1 MGVAPMGAAR
11 MGVAR
16 MGAAPTA
23 ISTIDTNLWDHGAMN
38 DTADRPRAK
47 SLNPLRA
54 LVPFLK
60 PHKGMMAA
68 ALAALLVATV
78 AMLALP
84 VALRRLI
91 DLGLVTRDVG
101 TTNSLFT
108 GFLGLAVVFGV
119 SAAMRFYLVT
129 WLGERVVADV
139 RTAVYRQVIRMDPLF
154 YETTRVGEVLSRLT
168 TDTTLV
174 QAISGVN
181 LSILLRSTL
190 SLIGALIMLG
200 LTSAKLTAVI
210 LVMIPVVVAPLIFIG
225 RRVRGLSR
233 ASQDRI
239 AETSGLAGETLN
251 AIQTVQAFTMEE
263 IQSRR
268 YGEAVEQS
276 FVVAIRRTRVRATL
290 TAVGITL
297 VFGGITFVLWLGA
310 HQVLAKTM
318 TGGQLLQFLLYA
330 GFVGSSAAALSEM
343 WGEVQRAAGAME
355 RLDELL
361 RARPVITAPPR
372 PLELPARVLGNIRFD
387 NVTFHYPSRPDSAA
401 LENFSLE
408 VEPGETIAFV
418 GPSGAGKSTT
428 FQLLLRF
435 YDPDAGRVSI
445 DDRRLADLRPED
457 IRAQIG
463 LVPQDTV
470 LFGAS
475 ARDNI
480 RYGKPGAT
488 DAEIEAAAVAAAAD
502 EFLKRLPQG
511 YDTFLGERGTRLSGG
526 QRQRIALARAI
537 LKDPPILLL
546 DEATSALDSESE
558 RLVQEALEK
567 LMQGRTTI
575 IIAHRLA
582 TVLKANRIVVMDH
595 GHKIAVGTHAE
606 LLLQSP
612 LYARLAALQFAV
624 VRNDGADAPVPA
636 LKLGPA
642 LERAT

>member
-1 MGVAPMGAAR
+1 M
-11 MGVAR
+11 
-16 MGAAPTA
+16 
-23 ISTIDTNLWDHGAMN
+23 STSD
-38 DTADRPRAK
+38 DRPKAK
-47 SLNPLRA
+47 SINPLRA
-54 LVPFLK
+54 LIPFLR
-60 PHKGMMAA
+60 PYRAMMFA

-84 VALRRLI
+84 VALKQLI
-91 DLGLVTRDVG
+91 DLGLATKDSS

-108 GFLGLAVVFGV
+108 GFLALAVVFGF
-119 SAAMRFYLVT
+119 AAALRFYLVT

-139 RTAVYRQVIRMDPLF
+139 RSAVYRSVIHMDPLF

-181 LSILLRSTL
+181 LSILLRSSL

-200 LTSAKLTAVI
+200 LTSAKLTAAI
-210 LVMIPVVVAPLIFIG
+210 LVMIPVVVAPLVIIG

-239 AETSGLAGETLN
+239 AESSGLAGETLN

-263 IQSRR
+263 VQSAR
-268 YGEAVEQS
+268 YAAAVEHS
-276 FVVAIRRTRVRATL
+276 FETAIRRTRVRATL

-297 VFGGITFVLWLGA
+297 VFAGITFVLWIGA
-310 HQVLAKTM
+310 HQVLAGTM

-361 RARPVITAPPR
+361 KARPVIVAPPH
-372 PLELPARVLGNIRFD
+372 PLELPARVRGSIRFD
-387 NVTFHYPSRPDSAA
+387 NVTFHYPSRPDAAA
-401 LENFSLE
+401 LGNFSLD
-408 VEPGETIAFV
+408 VMPGETIAFV

-435 YDPDAGRVSI
+435 YDPDSGRVLI
-445 DDRRLADLRPED
+445 DERRLADLRPKD

-463 LVPQDTV
+463 LVPQETV

-488 DAEIEAAAVAAAAD
+488 DAEIEVAAVAAAAD
-502 EFLKRLPQG
+502 DFLRKLPQG
-511 YDTFLGERGTRLSGG
+511 YETFLGERGTRLSGG

-546 DEATSALDSESE
+546 DEATSALDAESE

-567 LMQGRTTI
+567 LMRGRTTI

-582 TVLKANRIVVMDH
+582 TVLKADRIVVMDH

-612 LYARLAALQFAV
+612 LYARLASLQFSQPSDV
-624 VRNDGADAPVPA
+624 TD
-636 LKLGPA
+636 
-642 LERAT
+642 RAAR

>member
-1 MGVAPMGAAR
+1 MGSMSAN
-11 MGVAR
+11 
-16 MGAAPTA
+16 T
-23 ISTIDTNLWDHGAMN
+23 
-38 DTADRPRAK
+38 DRPRAK

-54 LVPFLK
+54 LLPFLR
-60 PHKGMMAA
+60 PYRGMMVA
-68 ALAALLVATV
+68 ALGALLMATV

-84 VALRRLI
+84 VALRQLI
-91 DLGLVTRDVG
+91 DHVVAAKDASTLDRYLI
-101 TTNSLFT
+101 
-108 GFLGLAVVFGV
+108 GFLGASLMLGVFG
-119 SAAMRFYLVT
+119 ALRFYLVT
-129 WLGERVVADV
+129 WLGERVVADL
-139 RTAVYRQVIRMDPLF
+139 RSAVYRRVVRMDPLF
-154 YETTRVGEVLSRLT
+154 FETTRVGEVLSRLT

-181 LSILLRSTL
+181 LSIILRSSL
-190 SLIGALIMLG
+190 SLIGGLVMLG
-200 LTSAKLTAVI
+200 LTNAKLMGI
-210 LVMIPVVVAPLIFIG
+210 MLVLIPVVVGPLIAIG

-239 AETSGLAGETLN
+239 ADTSGLAGETLN
-251 AIQTVQAFTMEE
+251 AIQTVQAFTLEDL
-263 IQSRR
+263 QSER
-268 YGEAVEQS
+268 YRMAVEDS
-276 FVVAIRRTRVRATL
+276 FVTAVRRTRVRAML

-297 VFGGITFVLWLGA
+297 VFAGITFVLWLA
-310 HQVLAKTM
+310 LRQVLAGTM
-318 TGGQLLQFLLYA
+318 TGGQLIQFLLYT
-330 GFVGSSAAALSEM
+330 GFVGSSAAALTEM
-343 WGEVQRAAGAME
+343 WAEVQRTAGAME
-355 RLDELL
+355 RLSELL
-361 RARPVITAPPR
+361 EARPTICAPLHPVDL
-372 PLELPARVLGNIRFD
+372 PLRVTGAIRFD
-387 NVTFHYPSRPDSAA
+387 NVAFHYASRPDSAA
-401 LENFSLE
+401 LANFSLD
-408 VEPGETIAFV
+408 VAPGETIAFV

-435 YDPDAGRVSI
+435 YDPDSGRVLI

-457 IRAQIG
+457 VRAQIG

-475 ARDNI
+475 ARENI

-502 EFLKRLPQG
+502 EFLRKLPQG

-546 DEATSALDSESE
+546 DEATSSLDAESE

-612 LYARLAALQFAV
+612 LYARLASLQFAQIGS
-624 VRNDGADAPVPA
+624 DLIGSDAADAA
-636 LKLGPA
+636 A
-642 LERAT
+642 S

>member
-1 MGVAPMGAAR
+1 
-11 MGVAR
+11 
-16 MGAAPTA
+16 
-23 ISTIDTNLWDHGAMN
+23 MN
-38 DTADRPRAK
+38 ATVDRPRSK

-54 LVPFLK
+54 LIPFLR
-60 PHKGMMAA
+60 PHKAMMFA
-68 ALAALLVATV
+68 ALGALLVATV
-78 AMLALP
+78 TMLALP
-84 VALRRLI
+84 VALRWLI
-91 DLGLVTRDVG
+91 DLGLATKNSS
-101 TTNSLFT
+101 TTNSLFS

-119 SAAMRFYLVT
+119 SAALRFYLVT

-139 RTAVYRQVIRMDPLF
+139 RTAVYRSVIRMDPLF
-154 YETTRVGEVLSRLT
+154 FETTRVGEVLSRLT
-168 TDTTLV
+168 ADTTLV

-181 LSILLRSTL
+181 LSILLRSAL
-190 SLIGALIMLG
+190 SLIGALVMLG
-200 LTSAKLTAVI
+200 LTSAKLTGAI
-210 LVMIPVVVAPLIFIG
+210 LVMIPVVVVPLIIIG

-239 AETSGLAGETLN
+239 ANTSGLAGETLN

-263 IQSRR
+263 LQSER
-268 YGEAVEQS
+268 YGQAVEDS
-276 FVVAIRRTRVRATL
+276 FTTAIRRTRVRATL

-297 VFGGITFVLWLGA
+297 VFAGITFVLWLGA
-310 HQVLAKTM
+310 HQVLAGTM

-361 RARPVITAPPR
+361 KARPAIVAPLR
-372 PLELPARVLGNIRFD
+372 PVEFPARVRGSIRFD
-387 NVTFHYPSRPDSAA
+387 NVTFHYPSRPDTAA
-401 LENFSLE
+401 LANFSLD
-408 VEPGETIAFV
+408 VTPGETIAFV

-435 YDPDAGRVSI
+435 YDPDSGRVLI

-457 IRAQIG
+457 IRRQIG

-475 ARDNI
+475 ARENI

-488 DAEIEAAAVAAAAD
+488 DAEIEAAAEAAAAD
-502 EFLKRLPQG
+502 QFLRKLPEG

-546 DEATSALDSESE
+546 DEATSALDAESE

-582 TVLKANRIVVMDH
+582 TILKANRIVVMDH

-612 LYARLAALQFAV
+612 LYARLAALQFASAGS
-624 VRNDGADAPVPA
+624 DAADAA
-636 LKLGPA
+636 A
-642 LERAT
+642 S